1 MNLFGASGQGA
12 DARRLDGAWRYPT
25 PAPRRVLLIRLPGTS
40 WWIAWPG
47 AILALLGLL
56 LWSSGYRYRPLVL
69 TAEPYRA
76 GSQADGPTDK
86 ETLKLRR
93 ELKGLQYALD
103 TKLPKGKYIVI
114 DRTNNRL
121 YLKQKDEVLL
131 EVTCSAGSGM
141 ILKEEE
147 GGRRTWV
154 FDTPRGAFRVLT
166 KVRNPVWKKPDWAF
180 IEEGKPL
187 PKNPSERFEYGTLG
201 EYALYFGNGYMI
213 HGTLYERLLG
223 RNVTHGCIRLGRQ
236 DLRTVFQSAP
246 IGTPIY
252 VF

>member
-1 MNLFGASGQGA
+1 MSPLNASGE
-12 DARRLDGAWRYPT
+12 AWRYPAR
-25 PAPRRVLLIRLPGTS
+25 APRRVLLIRLPGGAS
-40 WWIAWPG
+40 WMLWP
-47 AILALLGLL
+47 LALVALL
-56 LWSSGYRYRPLVL
+56 SIVLWSSGYRYRPLSLVPPSSTL
-69 TAEPYRA
+69 AQPAATA
-76 GSQADGPTDK
+76 DK
-86 ETLKLRR
+86 ETQKLRR
-93 ELKGLQYALD
+93 EVRGLQAALD
-103 TKLPKGKYIVI
+103 QRVPRGKYIVI

-121 YLKQKDEVLL
+121 YLKQGDTILL
-131 EVTCSAGSGM
+131 ESTCSAGSGM

-187 PKNPSERFEYGTLG
+187 PRNQSERFEYGTLG